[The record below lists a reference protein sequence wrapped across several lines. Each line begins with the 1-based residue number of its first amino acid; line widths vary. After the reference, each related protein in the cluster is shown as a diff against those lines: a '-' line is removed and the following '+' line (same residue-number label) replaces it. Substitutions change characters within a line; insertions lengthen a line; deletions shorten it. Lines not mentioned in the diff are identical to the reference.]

1 MGLGAGDPEG
11 HGFERKYLS
20 CDEQG
25 SFRGLYGPDGGGEV
39 ALPESAPIGFDPPG
53 TGSGTSIRDCSP
65 TRRESTATRCGSGR
79 SPGDSWKIWCSRG

>member
-53 TGSGTSIRDCSP
+53 TGHLHQGLFAHTSRVDRHEVRLGPES
-65 TRRESTATRCGSGR
+65 RR
-79 SPGDSWKIWCSRG
+79 